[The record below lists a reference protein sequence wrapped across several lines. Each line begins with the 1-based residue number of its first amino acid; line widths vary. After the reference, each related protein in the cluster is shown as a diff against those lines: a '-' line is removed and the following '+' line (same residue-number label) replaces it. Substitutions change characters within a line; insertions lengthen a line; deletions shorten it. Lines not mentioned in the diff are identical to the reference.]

1 MIKSSRA
8 FDANERVAEYRKSVA
23 VVQENILLFK
33 GYLGPTVKDKPE
45 LASVGE
51 RAARAAGVIVDS
63 LGKLRCPPGTPNAN
77 QFTDMQMSNCLI
89 PSAETAARDA
99 GKLASRLIDGAR
111 SVLKSEKVRN
121 AAKATAMI
129 ALTWYD
135 TKYSDGMGSLT
146 DSTLMSLAIFKS
158 AGADALDFASES
170 LHRRGK
176 MSDERKKKLDAIGD
190 SVKKSSDIDAKA
202 FLSLTFKKRE
212 NKKKDPKV
220 EPKSVKGFGGFKR
233 GNRKIAKSKDN
244 DSSVGSA
251 DVNGRNISRDL
262 PTVKRDIDTQEKA
275 ADHLKNGKPLN
286 EISDSLILDAVLDNL
301 DVVGED
307 GKVEK
312 IGRFELIRD
321 GETSRIKDRSTGKVF
336 SIKYS
341 NDDFMDDRKT
351 QVAAEGASDKF
362 KNLLDRGMG
371 GGKLHELDDEQLLK
385 DHGLKRSSHKSVI
398 SDNPVYET
406 DDVEQAIALLALG
419 YEVEVPDDGGQKMVQ
434 NASKQ
439 MDTEIK
445 KIAKERAAG
454 LEALGS
460 ITPEEKAKWL
470 KNFEETHDIDLC
482 RLYAKKNMFC
492 SENIGT
498 QRANMPQSGG
508 STKGADS
515 PAMQALIGGQIQGK
529 FADTYDMA
537 KKDRDRLKDIRKALK
552 KPDPNNPVS
561 EKDRNFAAQH
571 EDTIGRYSDIA
582 KILESGDPEKV
593 AAVSQEDKDFVYAN
607 TNWSATEVTAE
618 RELIKFL
625 TDVHP
630 DGKNGIVIKAKDAK
644 TLQASQNQLKS
655 QQIDSSADAI
665 WKPYMEARK
674 SWGEPGTEEFVKA
687 REEWLSKQWFQGAI
701 LTSSDGKVVDGH
713 HRWAAIMV
721 ANDHLPE
728 GEQIQVQVMEYQGSI
743 QEALAVAKVFQEHL
757 GIKGKT
763 VGEDPF
769 PYKPGTSTA
778 MSTEEFS
785 DHMKDLVEN
794 VREKIQD
801 IKDSD
806 IYPIKVNI

>member
-1 MIKSSRA
+1 MIQSSRA

-23 VVQENILLFK
+23 AVQENVLLFK
-33 GYLGPTVKDKPE
+33 GFLGPTVKDKPE
-45 LASVGE
+45 LTSVGQ

-99 GKLASRLIDGAR
+99 GKLASKLIDGAR
-111 SVLKSEKVRN
+111 SVLKNEKVRN

-135 TKYSDGMGSLT
+135 TQYSDGMGSLT

-170 LHRRGK
+170 LHKRGK
-176 MSDERKKKLDAIGD
+176 MSDERKKKLDAISD

-202 FLSLTFKKRE
+202 FLLLTFKRRE

-220 EPKSVKGFGGFKR
+220 EPKSVKGFSGFKK

-262 PTVKRDIDTQEKA
+262 PTVKRDIDTKDKA

-286 EISDSLILDAVLDNL
+286 EISDSLILDGVLDNL

-312 IGRFELIRD
+312 IGRFELVRD

-336 SIKYS
+336 SIRYS

-362 KNLLDRGMG
+362 KNLLDTGMG

-385 DHGLKRSSHKSVI
+385 DHGLKRSSSESVL

-434 NASKQ
+434 NAAKQ

-454 LEALGS
+454 LEELGS
-460 ITPEEKAKWL
+460 LTPADKAKWL

-482 RLYAKKNMFC
+482 RLYASKNMFC
-492 SENIGT
+492 SENIGV

-508 STKGADS
+508 ATKGADS
-515 PAMQALIGGQIQGK
+515 PAMRALTSGLIEGDYKPVGGLSDSDQDRYKAITKKLNKPKK
-529 FADTYDMA
+529 FSE
-537 KKDRDRLKDIRKALK
+537 
-552 KPDPNNPVS
+552 VS
-561 EKDRNFAAQH
+561 E
-571 EDTIGRYSDIA
+571 
-582 KILESGDPEKV
+582 
-593 AAVSQEDKDFVYAN
+593 EDKNWVFEN
-607 TNWSATEVTAE
+607 TNWSTTEVKTE
-618 RELIKFL
+618 PELIKFL

-630 DGKNGIVIKAKDAK
+630 DGKDGIVVKPKDAK
-644 TLQASQNQLKS
+644 TLMASQNQLKN
-655 QQIDSSADAI
+655 QQIDSSADAM
-665 WKPYMEARK
+665 WKPYMAARE
-674 SWGEPGTEEFVKA
+674 SWGEPGTEEFTNA
-687 REEWLSKQWFQGAI
+687 REQWLSEQWFQGAI
-701 LTSSDGKVVDGH
+701 LTSSDGYVVDGH
-713 HRWAAIMV
+713 HRWAAIQV
-721 ANDHLPE
+721 ANDHLPKN
-728 GEQIQVQVMEYQGSI
+728 EQIPVQVMEYQGNI
-743 QEALAVAKVFQEHL
+743 HEALATAKAFQEHM

-778 MSTEEFS
+778 MSPEDFS

-794 VREKIQD
+794 IREKIQD

-806 IYPIKVNI
+806 IYPIKVKV